1 MQRLE
6 TRLATLEAATK
17 SQPSPP
23 SPRFA
28 ADVVEGFREIL
39 APLGLEV
46 PDALPGELSADW
58 MARVNNEALWA
69 VMRHVDS
76 QY

>member
-6 TRLATLEAATK
+6 TRIAALEAATK
-17 SQPSPP
+17 SQP

-58 MARVNNEALWA
+58 MARISNEALQA

-76 QY
+76 LY

>member
-6 TRLATLEAATK
+6 TRIAALEASAK
-17 SQPSPP
+17 SQP

-39 APLGLEV
+39 SPLGHEV
-46 PDALPGELSADW
+46 PDALPGELTDAW
-58 MARVNNEALWA
+58 LARISNEALQA
-69 VMRHVDS
+69 VMRYVDS
-76 QY
+76 LY

>member
-6 TRLATLEAATK
+6 TRIAALEAATK
-17 SQPSPP
+17 SQP

-46 PDALPGELSADW
+46 PDARPGELSADW
-58 MARVNNEALWA
+58 MARISDEALQA

-76 QY
+76 LY

>member
-6 TRLATLEAATK
+6 TRIAALEAATK
-17 SQPSPP
+17 SQP

-58 MARVNNEALWA
+58 IARISDEALQA

-76 QY
+76 LY

>member
-6 TRLATLEAATK
+6 TRIAALEAATK
-17 SQPSPP
+17 SQP

-46 PDALPGELSADW
+46 PDALPGELVADW
-58 MARVNNEALWA
+58 IKRMSNEAVDA
-69 VMRHVDS
+69 VLQYVES

>member
-6 TRLATLEAATK
+6 TRISALEASAK
-17 SQPSPP
+17 SQP

-39 APLGLEV
+39 APLGHEV
-46 PDALPGELSADW
+46 PDALPGELTDAW
-58 MARVNNEALWA
+58 LARISNEALQA

-76 QY
+76 LY

>member
-6 TRLATLEAATK
+6 TRIAALEASAK
-17 SQPSPP
+17 SQP

-39 APLGLEV
+39 PPLGLAV

-58 MARVNNEALWA
+58 LKRLPDEALAA
-69 VMRHVDS
+69 VMQHVNS

>member
-6 TRLATLEAATK
+6 TRIAALEASAK
-17 SQPSPP
+17 SQP

-39 APLGLEV
+39 TPLGLAV

-58 MARVNNEALWA
+58 MKRISNEALQA

-76 QY
+76 LY

>member
-6 TRLATLEAATK
+6 TRIAALEAATK
-17 SQPSPP
+17 SQP

-46 PDALPGELSADW
+46 PDTLPGELSADW
-58 MARVNNEALWA
+58 MARISNEALQA

-76 QY
+76 LY

>member
-6 TRLATLEAATK
+6 TRIAALEANAK
-17 SQPSPP
+17 SQP

-39 APLGLEV
+39 SPQGLEI
-46 PDALPGELSADW
+46 PDPAPGELSADW
-58 MARVNNEALWA
+58 LARISNEALQA

-76 QY
+76 LY